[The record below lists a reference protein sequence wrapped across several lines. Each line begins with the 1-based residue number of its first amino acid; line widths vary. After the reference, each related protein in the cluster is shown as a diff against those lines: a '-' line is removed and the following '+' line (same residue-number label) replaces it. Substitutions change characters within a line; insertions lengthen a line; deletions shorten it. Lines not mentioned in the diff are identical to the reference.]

1 MDKHTTKGLKYL
13 SLSYIFKTMAS
24 QRYKNIYRIGSNL
37 FKIYLRQTEI
47 HFDKKNHDKSK
58 NQKEISNEEWEKV
71 IWRFTLHG
79 HDVHQFSNNWGYDG
93 LKENTWGISGYNGI
107 KAPQISFKSNSLI
120 YYSHN
125 DDNMVYIL
133 PKN

>member
-71 IWRFTLHG
+71 IWRFTLHR

-93 LKENTWGISGYNGI
+93 LKQNTWGISGYTVIVPYPCHTRGTYI
-107 KAPQISFKSNSLI
+107 TLHPTVSKSYKPCLQ
-120 YYSHN
+120 Y
-125 DDNMVYIL
+125 
-133 PKN
+133 